1 VFDSGCDFVSCGCD
15 GDVVTVDGGSY
26 QSEVSWN
33 ISDCDGT
40 ILFEGGA
47 PYSACLDLPENFV
60 INMFDSYGDGWNGNI
75 MNINGDGTNNG
86 TGILTIA
93 MGSEST
99 HIVGSCESEPECED
113 VVLTCGGGSYQT
125 EVGWTITDA
134 DGNVV
139 AEGGAPFDGSVCLSV
154 DGCYDVNMVDSWG
167 DGWNGNTLNVGGAEF
182 TIDDGASGTGSFCMP
197 INAGCMDETACDYD
211 PDATIPTDCD
221 YTSCGCDGAV
231 VSVGGGSYQTE
242 VGWTITDCD
251 GNVVASGGAPYE
263 ECVGVLPD
271 NYIVNMTDSW
281 GDGWNGNTW
290 TATSNTGGASFGPF
304 TLVSGSSGSENFCLP
319 NDCYNI
325 VCDFGGFQAEVGWLL
340 IEDATGNTLASG
352 GAPFSGQCSV
362 GGIICTVYGC
372 MDSTAINY
380 NSNANV
386 DDGSC
391 AFCISTLPYFED
403 FESGLANEIILID
416 STGSTSTIDSVK
428 NNNWSWH
435 GQGNT
440 GVGWGSSYNTGSASF
455 NSSPSHIAKGILCV

>member
-1 VFDSGCDFVSCGCD
+1 M
-15 GDVVTVDGGSY
+15 VT
-26 QSEVSWN
+26 
-33 ISDCDGT
+33 
-40 ILFEGGA
+40 LF
-47 PYSACLDLPENFV
+47 
-60 INMFDSYGDGWNGNI
+60 
-75 MNINGDGTNNG
+75 
-86 TGILTIA
+86 
-93 MGSEST
+93 
-99 HIVGSCESEPECED
+99 
-113 VVLTCGGGSYQT
+113 
-125 EVGWTITDA
+125 
-134 DGNVV
+134 
-139 AEGGAPFDGSVCLSV
+139 
-154 DGCYDVNMVDSWG
+154 
-167 DGWNGNTLNVGGAEF
+167 
-182 TIDDGASGTGSFCMP
+182 
-197 INAGCMDETACDYD
+197 
-211 PDATIPTDCD
+211 
-221 YTSCGCDGAV
+221 
-231 VSVGGGSYQTE
+231 
-242 VGWTITDCD
+242 
-251 GNVVASGGAPYE
+251 
-263 ECVGVLPD
+263 
-271 NYIVNMTDSW
+271 MTDTW

-455 NSSPSHIAKGILCV
+455 NSSPSHIAKGILCVDLTAFYGVGIELSFDLRQESSLKCYQTQRMPFAICDGLLLNDAEPVLYEDPHPTPVLP